1 MRNYITCLDRSELIS
16 FAPQVNDFPS
26 DVINTTPNKCSDR
39 TFVHPSNAAVT
50 PFKSFCAVAI
60 IILTR
65 FFDVSF
71 KIDPESAFA
80 EGSLIAGIQNLKSS
94 RVSGFSVKEN
104 GNPFDTTI
112 LKKSW

>member
-1 MRNYITCLDRSELIS
+1 MS

-39 TFVHPSNAAVT
+39 TFVHSSNAAVT

-60 IILTR
+60 IFSTKS
-65 FFDVSF
+65 FDVSF
-71 KIDPESAFA
+71 KTCPESAFA
-80 EGSLIAGIQNLKSS
+80 DGNLTAGIQNLKSS
-94 RVSGFSVKEN
+94 RVSGFSAKEK

-112 LKKSW
+112 LKKSWRKCGSSCVDNG